1 MAREA
6 RMLLA
11 ISGILFMVAVVEITS
26 RINTPSEAQV
36 TIDSYKFDPDWGHI
50 HYCGGTC

>member
-1 MAREA
+1 
-6 RMLLA
+6 MLLA
-11 ISGILFMVAVVEITS
+11 ISGILFLAAVVEITS
-26 RINTPSEAQV
+26 RINTSSEAQV